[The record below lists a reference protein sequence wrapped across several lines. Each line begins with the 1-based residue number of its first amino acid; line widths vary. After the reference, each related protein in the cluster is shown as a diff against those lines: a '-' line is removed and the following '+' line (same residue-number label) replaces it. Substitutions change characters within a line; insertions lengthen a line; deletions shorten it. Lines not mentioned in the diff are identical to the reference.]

1 MTDMVKNIYKKEGE
15 TPLLAMQKYREKAGM
30 EEDVPMT
37 YAGRLDPL
45 ASGVLIGLFGEARF
59 RKNEFLALSKEYV
72 VDILVGISTDTG
84 DVLGLA
90 EECVVTEK
98 TNSEYVQKTLA
109 SFVGVREEYYPKFSS
124 KPHNGKPLF
133 TWAKSETDVPL
144 PTHHIEISSIDMINI
159 SEKSLHDVVEETISR
174 VNLIEGDFR
183 QEAIIRRWQSLL
195 DEEMTMSCEVVQ
207 IRVSCGSGAYMRVLA
222 EQIAR
227 ALGYPGLA
235 YRIVRT
241 RVGDFRIE
249 ESEK

>member
-1 MTDMVKNIYKKEGE
+1 MADMVKNIYKKEGE
-15 TPLLAMQKYREKAGM
+15 TPLLALQKYREKAGLD
-30 EEDVPMT
+30 EEVPMT

-45 ASGVLIGLFGEARF
+45 ASGVLIGLFGKARF
-59 RKNEFLALSKEYV
+59 NKNEFLSLSKEYIV
-72 VDILVGISTDTG
+72 EVLVGVSTDTG
-84 DVLGLA
+84 DVLGLV
-90 EECVVTEK
+90 EECVVPK
-98 TNSEYVQKTLA
+98 KSDSEHIQKILA

-133 TWAKSETDVPL
+133 AWAKSETDVPL
-144 PTHHIEISSIDMINI
+144 PTHHIEIFSIDMINV
-159 SEKSLHDVVEETISR
+159 SEKSLRDVVEETISR

-183 QEAIIRRWQSLL
+183 QEAIIRKWKSLF
-195 DEEMTMSCEVVQ
+195 DEETTMSCEVLQ

-235 YRIVRT
+235 YRIIRT